1 MNTRKITTTIGIPA
15 YNEEKNIGHLLASLR
30 SQKEKTI
37 NIHRII
43 VVSDGSTDNT
53 VSIVRSFRHPTL
65 ELMEGRTR
73 LGKPSRLNQLF
84 QLCRSDTLVIV
95 DADMLCKDPYTI
107 ENLVSKFRTEENVG
121 LVTGNP
127 QPLPARTFIEAAV
140 NNYFDARN
148 SVMDKFDFGK
158 TGYSIHGFLAY
169 SKLFLQNFQI
179 PNQVLLDD
187 AFSYFACI
195 TSRFKHVFAPDAVI
209 YHRSPG
215 SPLDYVRQMIRW
227 ISGGPQL
234 YQYFDRKIVDEA
246 PKLPLPIN
254 LLIVAHQ
261 LKYNPLG
268 YVTLKLLTVA
278 SSLYCKINK
287 NPCTVKYDIIHTS
300 KSLMS
305 DTVA

>member
-37 NIHRII
+37 NIRRII

-65 ELMEGRTR
+65 ELIEGRTR

-84 QLCRSDTLVIV
+84 QLCRSDTLVII
-95 DADMLCKDPYTI
+95 DADMICKGPYTI
-107 ENLVSKFRTEENVG
+107 ENLVSKFRAEKNVG

-127 QPLPARTFIEAAV
+127 QPLLARTFIEAAV
-140 NNYFDARN
+140 NNYIGARN
-148 SVMDKFDFGK
+148 SAMETFDFSN
-158 TGYSIHGFLAY
+158 TSHSTHGFLAY
-169 SKLFLQNFQI
+169 SNPFLRHFRI
-179 PNQVLLDD
+179 PKDVLLDD
-187 AFSYFACI
+187 AFSYFACT
-195 TSRFKHVFAPDAVI
+195 TSSFKHIFASDAVI

-215 SPLDYVRQMIRW
+215 LPLDYVKQMIRW

-234 YQYFDRKIVDEA
+234 YQYFDKKVVDRA
-246 PKLPLPIN
+246 SKLPLSIN
-254 LLIVAHQ
+254 LLIVVHQ
-261 LKYNPLG
+261 LRHNPLG
-268 YVTLKLLTVA
+268 YLVLKMLTVA

-287 NPCTVKYDIIHTS
+287 NPYTVKYDIIHTS
-300 KSLMS
+300 KSLMG
-305 DTVA
+305 DAVV